1 MSDTPETTDTTASD
15 THEPSS
21 ASPLAE
27 VADHI
32 RQGHPEAAL
41 AGLKERIRN
50 EPGNADL
57 RLSLAQL
64 EAIAGNWEKAMAA
77 ADTASTLD
85 TSRGLLC
92 QQWKLQ
98 IAAEQTRVE
107 VFAGERTAIVMGDP
121 EPWIAGM
128 QDALR
133 MDGEGQA
140 EAADA
145 ARRAALEQAPART
158 GTIDG
163 TPFEWLCDA
172 DERLGP
178 VFEAIINGR
187 YMWVPQSA
195 VTSVK
200 VQPPSELI
208 DLVWVESVFR
218 FTNGGETAGL
228 MPVRY
233 PGSTSSDDPKVVLG
247 RLTAFESTAAG
258 TNIGLGQRLLATDA
272 DDYPLLQVGT
282 IAFND

>member
-1 MSDTPETTDTTASD
+1 MSDTPEATETSSAG
-15 THEPSS
+15 THDPSS

-32 RQGHPEAAL
+32 RQGDPTAAL
-41 AGLKERIRN
+41 AGLKDRIRN
-50 EPGNADL
+50 EPSNADL

-64 EAIAGNWEKAMAA
+64 EAITGNWEKAMAA

-85 TSRGLLC
+85 TERGLLC

-98 IAAEQTRVE
+98 IAAEQTRAE
-107 VFAGERTAIVMGDP
+107 VFAGTRTAIVMGDP

-133 MDGEGQA
+133 LDSEGECD
-140 EAADA
+140 AADK
-145 ARRAALEQAPART
+145 ARRSALEQAPARA
-158 GTIDG
+158 GAIDG
-163 TPFEWLCDA
+163 TAFAWLCDA

-200 VQPPSELI
+200 VHPPSELI
-208 DLVWVESVFR
+208 DLVWVETVFR

-228 MPVRY
+228 TPARY
-233 PGSTSSDDPKVVLG
+233 PGSTSSDDPKIILG
-247 RLTAFESTAAG
+247 HLTAFETTAGG